1 MIPGITGPIPPIPL
15 TVITGFLGAG
25 KTTLINRL
33 LKDPALADTVVIVN
47 EFGEIGLDHLLM
59 ETVDDG
65 MVLMQSGCL
74 CCTIRGD
81 LVNTLEGLLRKR
93 DNNRITPFRRV
104 LIETTGLADP
114 APILQTVMSHPYLGL
129 RYGLEGVVTLVDA
142 VNGMSTLD
150 NQPEA
155 LKQAAVADRLV
166 ITKMEML
173 SSSLPTASRVF
184 PTCAPIVSR
193 SGKPDLDAGRVAR
206 NEAQGRE
213 GVALTFPDKAAR
225 PPPGRPPAPIPPRK
239 GEGWELV
246 ARLRALNPAAI
257 IHDAQTAT
265 AADLLDCGL
274 YDPATKSPDVA
285 RWLRDEAVLA
295 ALGRNAHRHAD
306 GSMHADGDSADAAAS
321 ARGQDHND
329 INRHDASIRA
339 HAFSTD
345 RAIAAESFALFQEL
359 LRSAHGP
366 KLLRLK
372 AIVKIAESP
381 ESPVVIHGVQHV
393 FHPPVILE
401 RWPDQDRRTRMV
413 FITKDL
419 EPGFVEGLW
428 AAFLGV

>member
-1 MIPGITGPIPPIPL
+1 MNPGKTGPIPPLPL

-33 LKDPALADTVVIVN
+33 LKDEALADTVVIVN

-59 ETVDDG
+59 ETVEDG

-93 DNNRITPFRRV
+93 DNGRITPFRRV

-129 RYGLEGVVTLVDA
+129 RYSLEGVVTLIDA
-142 VNGMSTLD
+142 VNGMVTLD
-150 NQPEA
+150 SQPEA

-166 ITKMEML
+166 ITKLDLE
-173 SSSLPTASRVF
+173 SAA
-184 PTCAPIVSR
+184 APVLR
-193 SGKPDLDAGRVAR
+193 
-206 NEAQGRE
+206 
-213 GVALTFPDKAAR
+213 T
-225 PPPGRPPAPIPPRK
+225 
-239 GEGWELV
+239 
-246 ARLRALNPAAI
+246 RLAALNPTATI
-257 IHDAQTAT
+257 LDARSAT

-285 RWLRDEAVLA
+285 RWLNDEAVLA
-295 ALGRNAHRHAD
+295 SMGRNAHRHAD
-306 GSMHADGDSADAAAS
+306 GTLHVDGGEPSAS
-321 ARGQDHND
+321 AELRGQDLND
-329 INRHDASIRA
+329 VNRHDASIRA

-345 RAIAAESFALFQEL
+345 KPIAAESFAMFQEL
-359 LRSAHGP
+359 LRTAHGP

-381 ESPVVIHGVQHV
+381 ENPVIIHGVQHV

-401 RWPDQDRRTRMV
+401 RWPDEDRRTRMV

-419 EPGFVEGLW
+419 EPEFVEGLW
-428 AAFLGV
+428 AAFLGA

>member
-1 MIPGITGPIPPIPL
+1 MIPGKTGPIPAIPL

-33 LKDPALADTVVIVN
+33 LKDPALVDTVVIVN
-47 EFGEIGLDHLLM
+47 EFGAIGLDHLLM

-93 DNNRITPFRRV
+93 DNNRMAPFRRV

-142 VNGMSTLD
+142 VNGMATLD
-150 NQPEA
+150 TQPEA

-166 ITKMEML
+166 ITK
-173 SSSLPTASRVF
+173 A
-184 PTCAPIVSR
+184 
-193 SGKPDLDAGRVAR
+193 DLAGADRDA
-206 NEAQGRE
+206 
-213 GVALTFPDKAAR
+213 L
-225 PPPGRPPAPIPPRK
+225 
-239 GEGWELV
+239 EL
-246 ARLRALNPAAI
+246 RLRALNPAAAI
-257 IHDAQTAT
+257 LDASTAA

-285 RWLRDEAVLA
+285 RWLRDEAVLE
-295 ALGRNAHRHAD
+295 ALGRNAHRHTD
-306 GSMHADGDSADAAAS
+306 GSVHADGDGTDAAAS

-339 HAFSTD
+339 HAFTTD
-345 RAIAAESFALFQEL
+345 QAIAAESFALFQDL

-381 ESPVVIHGVQHV
+381 ENPVIIHGVQHV

-401 RWPDQDRRTRMV
+401 RWPDEDRRTRMV

-428 AAFLGV
+428 AAFLGA